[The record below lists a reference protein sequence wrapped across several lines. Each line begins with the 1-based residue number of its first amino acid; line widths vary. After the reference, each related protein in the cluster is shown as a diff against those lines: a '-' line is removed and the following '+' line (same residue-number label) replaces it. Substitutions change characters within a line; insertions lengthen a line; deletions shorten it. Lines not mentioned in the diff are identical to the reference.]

1 MKKVLVLALFG
12 LMVYVCSH
20 YWTVVVDRGE
30 EETTTVAPQN
40 SAVIACE
47 QPLRAFGT
55 IQKAD
60 GVVEHTFPILNNGTD
75 PLVLYYCE
83 GSCGCTTAVWSQEP
97 ILPGKTG
104 TVTVTYD
111 PKDDN
116 GTFIKTI
123 SVVSNS
129 SNGPLTLTIKGEIQ

>member
-1 MKKVLVLALFG
+1 MKKVIVLALFCV
-12 LMVYVCSH
+12 MVYVGSQ
-20 YWTVVVDRGE
+20 YWTVVVDRDGE
-30 EETTTVAPQN
+30 ETENALPKT

-60 GVVEHTFPILNNGTD
+60 GVVEHTFPILNTGTD

-97 ILPGKTG
+97 IFPGKKG

-111 PKDDN
+111 PKDDK

-129 SNGPLTLTIKGEIQ
+129 SNGPLILTIKGEIQ